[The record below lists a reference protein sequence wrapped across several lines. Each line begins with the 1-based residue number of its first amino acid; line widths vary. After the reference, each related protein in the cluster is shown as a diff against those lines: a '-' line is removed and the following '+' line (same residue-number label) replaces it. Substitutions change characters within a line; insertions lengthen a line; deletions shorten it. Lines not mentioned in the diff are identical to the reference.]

1 MFGSLGTV
9 SCQNDPTM
17 PQHRPNS
24 CPILGAATASSVPGA
39 TESFAHV
46 PRVLM
51 ATNPGGKASFKKPM
65 PEMYHIYS
73 FLAFTRSIALLSMH
87 LRYTLRMWAPR
98 SGKYP
103 SAAAANNRE

>member
-17 PQHRPNS
+17 PQHRPKS
-24 CPILGAATASSVPGA
+24 GPILGAATASSVPGA

-51 ATNPGGKASFKKPM
+51 ATNPGGEGLFQETNARNVSYLLLPSFYTQHSAA
-65 PEMYHIYS
+65 EH
-73 FLAFTRSIALLSMH
+73 AFTVHAQNVG
-87 LRYTLRMWAPR
+87 TA
-98 SGKYP
+98 
-103 SAAAANNRE
+103 E